1 MSASEDRADVERVLA
16 GDVEAFQGIVLRWQR
31 PLVNMAYRYCRDRGR
46 AEEMAQEAFL
56 RAFRKLNH
64 WRSDAIFS
72 SWLFA
77 LAANLYRSQL
87 RRIPMKTVPL
97 DEILEP
103 KDTRPSQPGLEEEQR
118 DRAVRDA
125 VARLPAK
132 YRDAVIFFY
141 FQEMDIDAAARG
153 LGLSQGTMK
162 SRLFRAREILR
173 KKLPHLSLE
182 SPREALP

>member
-1 MSASEDRADVERVLA
+1 VSASEDKADVERVLA

-31 PLVNMAYRYCRDRGR
+31 PLLNLAYRYCRDRGR

-56 RAFRKLNH
+56 RAFRKLSH
-64 WRSDAIFS
+64 WRQDAVFS

-77 LAANLYRSQL
+77 LAANLYRSEL
-87 RRIPMKTVPL
+87 RRIPVRTVPL

-103 KDTRPSQPGLEEEQR
+103 KDTRPRQPGLEEEQR
-118 DRAVRDA
+118 DRTLRDA
-125 VARLPAK
+125 VAKLPAK

-141 FQEMDIDAAARG
+141 FQEMDLDAAARS
-153 LGLSQGTMK
+153 LGLSQGTLK

-173 KKLPHLSLE
+173 NKLPHLLLE
-182 SPREALP
+182 SPKGALP

>member
-1 MSASEDRADVERVLA
+1 MSASEDKADVERVLA

-31 PLVNMAYRYCRDRGR
+31 PLVNLAYRYCRDRGR

-56 RAFRKLNH
+56 RAFRKLSY
-64 WRSDAIFS
+64 WRHDAVFS

-77 LAANLYRSQL
+77 LAANLYRSKL
-87 RRIPMKTVPL
+87 RRIPIKTVPL

-103 KDTRPSQPGLEEEQR
+103 KDMRPSQLGLEEEQR
-118 DRAVRDA
+118 DRAVRQA
-125 VARLPAK
+125 VATLPSK
-132 YRDAVIFFY
+132 YRDAVVLFY
-141 FQEMDIDAAARG
+141 FQEMDLDAAARS
-153 LGLSQGTMK
+153 LGLNRGTLK

-182 SPREALP
+182 GPREALP

>member
-1 MSASEDRADVERVLA
+1 MSASEDKADVERVLA

-31 PLVNMAYRYCRDRGR
+31 PLVNLAYRYCRDRGR

-56 RAFRKLNH
+56 RAFRKLSY
-64 WRSDAIFS
+64 WRRDAVFS

-77 LAANLYRSQL
+77 LAANLYRSEL

-125 VARLPAK
+125 VATLPAK

-141 FQEMDIDAAARG
+141 FQEMDLDTAARS
-153 LGLSQGTMK
+153 LELSQGTLK

-173 KKLPHLSLE
+173 NKLPHLSLE

>member
-1 MSASEDRADVERVLA
+1 MSASEDKADVERVLA
-16 GDVEAFQGIVLRWQR
+16 GDVDAFEGIVLRWQR
-31 PLVNMAYRYCRDRGR
+31 PLVNLAYRYCRDRGR

-56 RAFRKLNH
+56 RAFRKLRY
-64 WRSDAIFS
+64 WRSDAVFS

-77 LAANLYRSQL
+77 LAANLYRSKL

-103 KDTRPSQPGLEEEQR
+103 REKRPSQPGLEEEQR
-118 DRAVRDA
+118 DRAIRQA
-125 VARLPAK
+125 VATLPSK
-132 YRDAVIFFY
+132 YRDAVILFY
-141 FQEMDIDAAARG
+141 FQEMDLDAAARS
-153 LGLSQGTMK
+153 LGLNQGTLK

-173 KKLPHLSLE
+173 RKLPHLSLE

>member
-1 MSASEDRADVERVLA
+1 VSASEDKADVERVLA

-31 PLVNMAYRYCRDRGR
+31 PLVNLAYRYCRDRGR

-56 RAFRKLNH
+56 RAFRKLSH
-64 WRSDAIFS
+64 WRSDAVFS

-77 LAANLYRSQL
+77 LAANLYRSEL

-118 DRAVRDA
+118 DRAIRQA
-125 VARLPAK
+125 VAALPSK

-141 FQEMDIDAAARG
+141 FQEMDLDAAARS
-153 LGLSQGTMK
+153 LGLNQGTLK

>member
-1 MSASEDRADVERVLA
+1 
-16 GDVEAFQGIVLRWQR
+16 
-31 PLVNMAYRYCRDRGR
+31 
-46 AEEMAQEAFL
+46 
-56 RAFRKLNH
+56 
-64 WRSDAIFS
+64 
-72 SWLFA
+72 
-77 LAANLYRSQL
+77 
-87 RRIPMKTVPL
+87 MKTVPL

-125 VARLPAK
+125 VAKLPAK

-162 SRLFRAREILR
+162 SRLFRAREMLR

>member
-1 MSASEDRADVERVLA
+1 MSASEDKADVERVLA

-31 PLVNMAYRYCRDRGR
+31 PLVNLAYRYCRDRGR

-56 RAFRKLNH
+56 RAFRKLSY
-64 WRSDAIFS
+64 WRRDAVFS

-77 LAANLYRSQL
+77 LAANLYCSQL

-118 DRAVRDA
+118 DRAVRHA
-125 VARLPAK
+125 VATLPSK
-132 YRDAVIFFY
+132 YRDAVILFY
-141 FQEMDIDAAARG
+141 FQEMDLDAAARS

-173 KKLPHLSLE
+173 NKLPHLSLE